1 MKVYLVV
8 LNWNGK
14 GFVRECLDS
23 LSKQTQKAEIV
34 LVDNGSTDGSVEL
47 IEKNYPKIH
56 LIKEKKNHG
65 FAGGVNIGIRYA
77 MSKSADA
84 VALFNNDAVADK
96 DWLKNLVDALGSSPE
111 TGIVT
116 CRLMR
121 KNKKQIDSTG
131 DLYTIWGMPFPRGR
145 DQKFSKVFSE
155 REFVFGAS
163 GGASL
168 YRVAMLE
175 EIGLFDEKFFAY
187 YEDVDISFRAQLAG
201 WKVMYEPAA
210 VAYHS
215 IGATSE
221 RIHGFATL
229 QTMKN
234 LPVLF
239 WKNMPL
245 RLVPKVYPRFFAF
258 HLSIFF
264 SAFSKKR
271 GWAAIKGTLLGFSL
285 IPHTLINRW
294 NIQKN
299 RKVGND
305 YIWSILYKDMPPNA
319 KRMRRLRWLLSWGRY

>member
-14 GFVRECLDS
+14 DFVRECLDS
-23 LSKQTQKAEIV
+23 LTKQTHKAEIIV
-34 LVDNGSTDGSVEL
+34 VDNGSVDGSLEL

-56 LIKEKKNHG
+56 LIKEKKNRG

-77 MSKSADA
+77 IGKGADA

-96 DWLKNLVDALGSSPE
+96 DWLKNLVVALEGSPE
-111 TGIVT
+111 TGIAT

-121 KNKKQIDSTG
+121 KDKKRIDSTG

-145 DQKFSKVFSE
+145 DQKFSKVFAE

-168 YRVAMLE
+168 YRTKMLK
-175 EIGLFDEKFFAY
+175 EIGVFDEKFFAY
-187 YEDVDISFRAQLAG
+187 YEDVDISFRAQLAD
-201 WKVMYEPAA
+201 WKVLYEPSSI
-210 VAYHS
+210 AYHAV
-215 IGATSE
+215 GASSE
-221 RIHGFATL
+221 RIHGFATV
-229 QTMKN
+229 QSMKN
-234 LPVLF
+234 LPILF

-245 RLVPKVYPRFFAF
+245 GLVPKVYPRFFVF

-264 SAFSKKR
+264 SAFSQKK
-271 GWAAIKGTLLGFSL
+271 GWAATKGTLLGLSL

-294 NIQKN
+294 KIQKR
-299 RKVGND
+299 RKVSNE

-319 KRMRRLRWLLSWGRY
+319 RRMRRLRWLLSWGRY